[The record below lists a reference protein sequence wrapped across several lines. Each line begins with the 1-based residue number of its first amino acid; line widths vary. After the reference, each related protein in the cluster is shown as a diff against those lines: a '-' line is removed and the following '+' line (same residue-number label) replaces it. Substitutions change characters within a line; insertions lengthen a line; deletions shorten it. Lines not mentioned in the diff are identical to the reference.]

1 MEAAVTH
8 RGRRG
13 AGRGRVGSGVR
24 SGGGPQPAVEEQGS
38 GQRAERQQKSMTG
51 LLGQRLPPR
60 TDGEH
65 RPPGDMRGSDSRR
78 PGLTGGA
85 GHAPSLRG
93 GQVSCI
99 LAPPRAVRWTNS
111 RPGDGLGL
119 AAAICLLVASETSP
133 QSVRLRIFS
142 KSFEDTRWS
151 DSKSS
156 LRAERWPSS
165 PPPKPL

>member
-1 MEAAVTH
+1 M
-8 RGRRG
+8 RG
-13 AGRGRVGSGVR
+13 VGSDLA
-24 SGGGPQPAVEEQGS
+24 GGPQPAVEEQGS

-65 RPPGDMRGSDSRR
+65 RPLGDMRGSDSRR

-99 LAPPRAVRWTNS
+99 LASPRAVRWTS
-111 RPGDGLGL
+111 SPPGDGLGL

-133 QSVRLRIFS
+133 HPVCQAPNFQQVV
-142 KSFEDTRWS
+142 
-151 DSKSS
+151 
-156 LRAERWPSS
+156 
-165 PPPKPL
+165 